1 MLTRIFSVLS
11 FGSFSDLS
19 KLIPL
24 FAHNHAFREQPKL
37 IVRIEKAFSANSSA
51 TKCSRPC
58 SYEAASRRLGGATLT
73 PLPPAQHDSHNPESG
88 HGNEDGAILFEG
100 GLNQKK
106 AGHDNSH
113 HSPNL
118 IKEPCRNKNRGRK
131 QRPEIRLCENLEGEP
146 KEKEVQANQRQDN
159 QPLPS
164 PAV

>member
-1 MLTRIFSVLS
+1 MPVKT
-11 FGSFSDLS
+11 
-19 KLIPL
+19 PL
-24 FAHNHAFREQPKL
+24 P
-37 IVRIEKAFSANSSA
+37 
-51 TKCSRPC
+51 
-58 SYEAASRRLGGATLT
+58 

-146 KEKEVQANQRQDN
+146 KEKDC
-159 QPLPS
+159 LLYTSPS
-164 PAV
+164 PRDRTR